1 MHETGFLVPIRYP
14 LQEGS
19 VRTLKRAIELADEYE
34 NAHLYILYVNLLHK
48 GVHVERD
55 DLVRAVKQEFDSLP
69 NASYHVRNAFLLEEA
84 ILYEAIQQD
93 VDYVVIGKDT
103 RARWRQIL
111 SDRLDIDTDL
121 EVFLQ
126 RHLNTKLVVV

>member
-14 LQEGS
+14 LRESS
-19 VRTLKRAIELADEYE
+19 VRTLKRAIELGDEYE
-34 NAHLYILYVNLLHK
+34 SAHLYILYVNLLHK
-48 GVHVERD
+48 GEHVEREE
-55 DLVRAVKQEFDSLP
+55 LVRAVGREFGSLP

>member
-1 MHETGFLVPIRYP
+1 
-14 LQEGS
+14 
-19 VRTLKRAIELADEYE
+19 
-34 NAHLYILYVNLLHK
+34 VNLLHK
-48 GVHVERD
+48 GEHAERE
-55 DLVRAVKQEFDSLP
+55 DLVRAVEQEFGSVTS
-69 NASYHVRNAFLLEEA
+69 ASYHVRDAFLLEET

-103 RARWRQIL
+103 TARWRQIL

>member
-14 LQEGS
+14 LQESS
-19 VRTLKRAIELADEYE
+19 VRTLKRAIELAEGYE

-48 GVHVERD
+48 GEHVEREE
-55 DLVRAVKQEFDSLP
+55 LVRAVEREFGSLP
-69 NASYHVRNAFLLEEA
+69 NASYHVRNAFLLEES

-103 RARWRQIL
+103 TARWRQIL

-126 RHLNTKLVVV
+126 RHLSTKLVVV

>member
-1 MHETGFLVPIRYP
+1 MDKTRFLVPLRYP
-14 LQEGS
+14 PGENS
-19 VRTLKRAIELADEYE
+19 NRTLTRAIELADGYE
-34 NAHLYILYVNLLHK
+34 NSHLYIFHVNLLHK
-48 GVHVERD
+48 GEHVERE
-55 DLVRAVKQEFDSLP
+55 DLVRAVEREFGSLP

-103 RARWRQIL
+103 TARWCQIL

-126 RHLNTKLVVV
+126 HHLNTKLVVV